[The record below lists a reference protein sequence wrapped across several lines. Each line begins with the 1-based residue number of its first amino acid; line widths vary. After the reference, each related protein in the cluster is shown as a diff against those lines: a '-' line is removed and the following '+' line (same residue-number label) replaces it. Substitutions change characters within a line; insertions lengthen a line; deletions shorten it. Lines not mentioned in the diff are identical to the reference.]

1 MRNRCD
7 TLVYNER
14 SMEGNRKGDSWELRK
29 EKRNQGEWERI
40 TDRLNLRRGQRVKK
54 EDMVGLYHER
64 KRRKIK
70 YYS

>member
-14 SMEGNRKGDSWELRK
+14 SMEGNRKGDLWELRK

-40 TDRLNLRRGQRVKK
+40 TDRLNLRRGQREKK

-70 YYS
+70 YDS